1 MSGPS
6 GKGPLRISLED
17 FFNTFIITPFQGWL
31 YKTVSAWNDVMEH
44 YTQQQQ
50 AQRSVTKNIPEGYGP
65 YIQPPPQANPF
76 LKLILNI
83 LGYSKG
89 VLDLLSISAEPD
101 DLQNQRIVRRIN
113 RTNRPPSEIMAQI
126 GIKDPERANAMH
138 AHLVE
143 EGLDDELIAGLIM
156 LVQERLSPQEY
167 ELGRLRGFMSDENV
181 HMKLRQRGISDDDIA
196 MLDKLSY
203 YIPPIPDLVHMADR
217 FAADDALAAKYRRDE
232 ELSDEIKQDALSQGL
247 SDRFFKL
254 YWRAHWQDPSIQQVF
269 DMYHRLRS
277 GRKDVVFDDAEL
289 QSYLQVIPLSPYW
302 WDKLKAVAYQP
313 ITLRYIRRLYTDG
326 VIDKDEVYQR
336 YLDIGMDKADA
347 RLMADAD
354 TASAKTTQKGA
365 SQAAVLSAYKD
376 GLYSKDQTSQAL
388 LALNYTQDD
397 VDFYISLA
405 DYEIKNQQDKIEIDI
420 AREKYIRG
428 VTDEVG
434 LAKDL
439 GALNLPSD
447 RMTAL
452 EELWNVQRNNK
463 IAVVSRAELDDLIIR
478 GIITID
484 QYTSELTKIG
494 YSDQENSWL
503 VIRITHILKDN
514 AAVELAKQ
522 QTEQERL
529 AFSTLKTQ
537 YQVDHQ
543 NIVVAIAQFKSAI
556 ADLQYDAA
564 TTSDPNQKA
573 QDQQLVAQYKNAVVH
588 LNEKAA
594 NLKQTLVTNLQAAST
609 KPPTT
614 GG

>member
-17 FFNTFIITPFQGWL
+17 FFNTFIITPFQMWL
-31 YKTVSAWNDVMEH
+31 YKTVSAWNDVMER

-254 YWRAHWQDPSIQQVF
+254 YWRAHWQDPSIQEVF
-269 DMYHRLRS
+269 AMFHRLRP
-277 GRKDVVFDDAEL
+277 GRTDVTFDDAEL
-289 QSYLQVIPLSPYW
+289 QTYFQVTPLSPYW
-302 WDKLKAVAYQP
+302 WDKLKAIAYQP
-313 ITLRYIRRLYTDG
+313 ITTRYVRELYNTNT
-326 VIDKDEVYQR
+326 ISKDEVMQL
-336 YLDIGMDKADA
+336 YLDNGFAPKYAEMMTDWT
-347 RLMADAD
+347 
-354 TASAKTTQKGA
+354 TANAKITQKGV
-365 SQAAVLSAYKD
+365 SRETIIQAYKD
-376 GLYSKDQTSQAL
+376 GLYSKADTSQAL
-388 LALNYTQDD
+388 SALNITQDD
-397 VDFYISLA
+397 IDYYLSLA
-405 DYEIKNQQDKIEIDI
+405 DYQIKNDQDKIEIEI
-420 AREKYIRG
+420 AHQKYIRG

-434 LAKDL
+434 LANDL
-439 GALNLPSD
+439 GKLNLPSD

-463 IAVVSRAELDDLIIR
+463 IAVVSRSELDDLITR

-484 QYTSELTKIG
+484 EYTSELTKIG
-494 YSDQENSWL
+494 YSDQENNWL
-503 VIRITHILKDN
+503 VIRITHILRDN

-529 AFSTLKTQ
+529 STSTLKTQ

-543 NIVVAIAQFKSAI
+543 NIVVAIAQYKSAI

-564 TTSDPNQKA
+564 TTTDPAQKS
-573 QDQQLVAQYKNAVVH
+573 QDQQQIAQYKDAVVH
-588 LNEKAA
+588 LNEQAA
-594 NLKQTLVTNLQAAST
+594 NLKQTLVTNLQAAT
-609 KPPTT
+609 AKPPP
-614 GG
+614 